1 MTHGVFGGTFN
12 PIHLGHLRAAEE
24 VAEWLGL
31 ARVLFVP
38 SADPPHR
45 HGRDEVL
52 APARRRY
59 AWVEAAVADNERFV
73 AEPLELERPGPS
85 YSVDTLE
92 TLGARVAPEKPVF
105 MIGDEAFAELATW
118 REPERLLTLA
128 HFAVMARPPRKGR
141 TPTGSLAECLPDDL
155 ARAVELE
162 RGGLTG
168 RIPSGDTWIRLLEIA
183 ALDVSATDV
192 RSRLR
197 DGRSVRYLV
206 PESVRSA
213 IEESGIYADRL
224 HGAGR
229 TNEEVATG

>member
-1 MTHGVFGGTFN
+1 MTLGVFGGTFN

-31 ARVLFVP
+31 ARILFVP

-52 APARRRY
+52 APARLRY

-73 AEPLELERPGPS
+73 ADALELERPGPS
-85 YSVDTLE
+85 YSVDTLA
-92 TLGARVAPEKPVF
+92 TLGARLAPEKPVF
-105 MIGDEAFAELATW
+105 VIGDEAFAELAAW

-141 TPTGSLAECLPDDL
+141 APTGCLGDCLPAEL
-155 ARAVELE
+155 AHGVELE
-162 RGGLTG
+162 PDGLRG
-168 RIPSGDTWIRLLEIA
+168 RIPAGDTWIRLLEIA

-192 RSRLR
+192 RERLR
-197 DGRSVRYLV
+197 NGRSVRYLV

-213 IEESGIYADRL
+213 IVESGVYAESRL
-224 HGAGR
+224 EAGR